1 MAGPA
6 TLTFSASSLLLAVF
20 MSVSAKRET
29 LMSASMAHANSRAS
43 VIISPVEIGFGGGTR
58 VHEVPVDFYE
68 GGRGGMGV

>member
-1 MAGPA
+1 
-6 TLTFSASSLLLAVF
+6 

-29 LMSASMAHANSRAS
+29 LMSASMAHANSRVS